1 MPSTIT
7 LHRVIK
13 CPPDRLFRAF
23 TDPRALVKWMAPHGF
38 VATVHSID
46 AKPGGS
52 YRMSFTNFNTGQTH
66 SFGGTYKEI
75 TPGQLLRYS
84 DSFDDPSMPGTMD
97 MTINFRKVEFGPAIF
112 TELTITQEG
121 IPDAIPAEMCHLG
134 WQESL
139 AMLIALVEPEI
150 P

>member
-1 MPSTIT
+1 MPSTIK

-23 TDPRALVKWMAPHGF
+23 IDPLALVKWMAPHGF
-38 VATVHSID
+38 VAEVHSID
-46 AKPGGS
+46 ARPGGS
-52 YRMSFTNFNTGQTH
+52 YKMSFKNFNTGQTH
-66 SFGGTYKEI
+66 SFGGVYSDVK
-75 TPGQLLRYS
+75 PGELLRYS
-84 DSFDDPSMPGTMD
+84 DAFDDTNLPGKMS
-97 MTINFRKVEFGPAIF
+97 MTITFRKVLCG

-121 IPDAIPAEMCHLG
+121 VPDVIPAEMCYLG

-139 AMLIALVEPEI
+139 SMLTALVEPEI